1 MELGV
6 SSDGF
11 STNNANFLAYA
22 EEEYRK
28 QRERKEE
35 S

>member
-11 STNNANFLAYA
+11 STKNANFLAYA
-22 EEEYRK
+22 EEQYRK
-28 QRERKEE
+28 QREQKEE

>member
-1 MELGV
+1 MDLGG
-6 SSDGF
+6 SSDVF

-22 EEEYRK
+22 EEQYRK
-28 QRERKEE
+28 QREQKEE